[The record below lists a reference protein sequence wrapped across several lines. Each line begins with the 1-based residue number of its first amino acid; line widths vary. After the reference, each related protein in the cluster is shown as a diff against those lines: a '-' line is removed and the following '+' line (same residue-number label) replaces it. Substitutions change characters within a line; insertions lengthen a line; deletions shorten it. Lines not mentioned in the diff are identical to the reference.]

1 MKINKLVSK
10 SKFKP
15 STGYLDPRPRAS
27 NMRLDDIWK
36 SDSKQDVAIS
46 ECFLIVSVFFYLV
59 NLRIRFDKTLDR
71 ISDPKN
77 LGQGSVGYSL
87 NSDSSPR
94 PDINIFGQEFQM

>member
-1 MKINKLVSK
+1 MKINKLVPK

-15 STGYLDPRPRAS
+15 STGYLDPRPRVS
-27 NMRLDDIWK
+27 NMRLDIWK
-36 SDSKQDVAIS
+36 SDSKQDVVIS
-46 ECFLIVSVFFYLV
+46 EWFLIVSVFFYLV

-77 LGQGSVGYSL
+77 LGQRSVGYSL